1 MSILVHLG
9 IAAAENSAVVTF
21 ESLMGDFLSVVYDRP
36 STYVANYMQAYQ
48 SRSASN
54 ENNRNLHG
62 RIFEY
67 VLATLCV
74 REGLFPL
81 YLNAKVAFVPNVD
94 YDLLLHSSS
103 CGPIC
108 LSAKTSLRE
117 RYKQADL
124 EAIAL
129 KYVHRKARSYLLTL
143 EPHEAV
149 KMQEKIESGAII
161 GLDRVVLATSPGFDD
176 LINELKTLS
185 FSEPPSVKVIESNL
199 VVSSDRVNSVIGAEA
214 VT

>member
-1 MSILVHLG
+1 
-9 IAAAENSAVVTF
+9 
-21 ESLMGDFLSVVYDRP
+21 
-36 STYVANYMQAYQ
+36 
-48 SRSASN
+48 
-54 ENNRNLHG
+54 
-62 RIFEY
+62 
-67 VLATLCV
+67 
-74 REGLFPL
+74 
-81 YLNAKVAFVPNVD
+81 
-94 YDLLLHSSS
+94 
-103 CGPIC
+103 
-108 LSAKTSLRE
+108 
-117 RYKQADL
+117 
-124 EAIAL
+124 
-129 KYVHRKARSYLLTL
+129 LTL